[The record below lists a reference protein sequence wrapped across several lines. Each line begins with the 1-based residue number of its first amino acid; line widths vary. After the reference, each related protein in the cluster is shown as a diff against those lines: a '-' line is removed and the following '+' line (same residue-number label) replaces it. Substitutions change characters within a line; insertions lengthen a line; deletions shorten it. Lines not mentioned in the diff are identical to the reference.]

1 METWSEGASPDAP
14 GVPLRSA
21 TDRLHTALDA
31 VLQALGTPAASVDI
45 LRRVVVRYGAL
56 AREQAVQLEE
66 MLATL
71 SRGVRD
77 VLELRPSSTNQAE
90 VLAFVQWW
98 AVHGYHRAD

>member
-1 METWSEGASPDAP
+1 METWSEGASSDAP
-14 GVPLRSA
+14 GVSRRSA

-31 VLQALGTPAASVDI
+31 VLQALGTPVASVDI

-56 AREQAVQLEE
+56 AREQAMQLEE

-71 SRGVRD
+71 TRGVRD
-77 VLELRPSSTNQAE
+77 VLELRPLPNQAE

-98 AVHGYHRAD
+98 AMHGYHRAD

>member
-1 METWSEGASPDAP
+1 MDIPSDRASAAAPVGAARKP
-14 GVPLRSA
+14 A
-21 TDRLHTALDA
+21 TDRLHVALEA
-31 VLQALGTPAASVDI
+31 VLQAIGTPSASLDI

-71 SRGVRD
+71 TRGVRG
-77 VLELRPSSTNQAE
+77 VVEMLPTSRQAE

>member
-1 METWSEGASPDAP
+1 METWSDGASADAP
-14 GVPLRSA
+14 GVPRRST

-31 VLQALGTPAASVDI
+31 VLQALGTPAPSVDI

-56 AREQAVQLEE
+56 AREQAMQLEE

-71 SRGVRD
+71 TRGVRD
-77 VLELRPSSTNQAE
+77 VLELRPSPNQAE

-98 AVHGYHRAD
+98 AMHGYHRAD

>member
-1 METWSEGASPDAP
+1 METWSEGASWDAP
-14 GVPLRSA
+14 GIPRRSA

-31 VLQALGTPAASVDI
+31 VLQALGAPAASLDI

-71 SRGVRD
+71 SRSVSG
-77 VLELRPSSTNQAE
+77 VLEQRPSTNQAE

-98 AVHGYHRAD
+98 AMHGYHRAD